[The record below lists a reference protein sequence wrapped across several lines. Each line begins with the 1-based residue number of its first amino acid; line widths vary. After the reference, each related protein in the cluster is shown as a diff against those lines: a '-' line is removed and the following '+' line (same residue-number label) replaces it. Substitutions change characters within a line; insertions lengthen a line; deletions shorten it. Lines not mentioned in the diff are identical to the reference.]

1 MGVKM
6 QIEHIAIWTNN
17 LEKLKEFYV
26 NYFDGQ
32 AGEKYYNPKKEFESY
47 FIEFE
52 SGARLEIMRKAGIKD
67 KVQKEVLGYAHLAFS
82 VGSKEKVDQLTN
94 NLEEAGYEVVG
105 GPRRTGDG
113 YYESSV
119 LDPDGNK
126 VEITE

>member
-1 MGVKM
+1 M

>member
-1 MGVKM
+1 M
-6 QIEHIAIWTNN
+6 QIEHIAIWTDN
-17 LEKLKEFYV
+17 LEELKEFYV

-47 FIEFE
+47 FIGFE

-67 KVQKEVLGYAHLAFS
+67 KVKKEVLGYAHLAFS

-119 LDPDGNK
+119 LDPDDNK

>member
-1 MGVKM
+1 M

-17 LEKLKEFYV
+17 LEELKEFYV
-26 NYFDGQ
+26 KYFDGQ

-47 FIEFE
+47 FIGFE

-67 KVQKEVLGYAHLAFS
+67 KVKKEVLGYAHLAFS

-119 LDPDGNK
+119 LDPDDNK

>member
-1 MGVKM
+1 MK
-6 QIEHIAIWTNN
+6 IEHIAIWTNN
-17 LEKLKEFYV
+17 LEELKEFYV
-26 NYFDGQ
+26 KYFDGQ

-47 FIEFE
+47 FIGFE

-119 LDPDGNK
+119 LDPDDNK

>member
-1 MGVKM
+1 MK
-6 QIEHIAIWTNN
+6 IEHIAIWTNN
-17 LEKLKEFYV
+17 LEELKEFYAQ
-26 NYFDGQ
+26 FFAGQ

-52 SGARLEIMRKAGIKD
+52 SGARLEIMRKAGID
-67 KVQKEVLGYAHLAFS
+67 DQVQKEVLGYAHLAFS
-82 VGSKEKVDQLTN
+82 VGSKKRVDQLTKE
-94 NLEEAGYEVVG
+94 LKEAGYEVVG

>member
-1 MGVKM
+1 M
-6 QIEHIAIWTNN
+6 QIEHIAIWTDN
-17 LEKLKEFYV
+17 LEELKEFYV

-67 KVQKEVLGYAHLAFS
+67 KVKKEVLGYAHLAFS

-119 LDPDGNK
+119 LDPDDNK